1 MSTSTLFLDFD
12 GVLHSMS
19 GYHDQPFCRLP
30 LLEEVL
36 VNADVDIV
44 ISSSWRFQ
52 YSLDELKGKLGQLGS
67 KVVGATGEA
76 HVGPYPRFNE
86 IFKYAEIHQISN
98 WRANTALEI
107 LVKIKEC
114 AFAFLKCLIKNC
126 DCARPAGGCATNL
139 MWKAANGETRWR
151 KRFEIV

>member
-1 MSTSTLFLDFD
+1 
-12 GVLHSMS
+12 MS
-19 GYHDQPFCRLP
+19 GYRNEPFCRLP

-52 YSLDELKGKLGQLGS
+52 YSLEELKDKLGQLGS

-98 WRANTALEI
+98 WRALDDASYEFPDTEMRVFVCNPNIGVEDLQ
-107 LVKIKEC
+107 
-114 AFAFLKCLIKNC
+114 
-126 DCARPAGGCATNL
+126 L
-139 MWKAANGETRWR
+139 MQLAQWIRRSA
-151 KRFEIV
+151 